1 MYKALDKMDPVRGKG
16 KNEISSGKNTMR
28 CFLIILVLKYKM
40 QMYYMTWNSHELVKE
55 TFSIIIKYIK
65 VFAK

>member
-40 QMYYMTWNSHELVKE
+40 KMGTRHDHEKKNQ
-55 TFSIIIKYIK
+55 KYQ
-65 VFAK
+65 